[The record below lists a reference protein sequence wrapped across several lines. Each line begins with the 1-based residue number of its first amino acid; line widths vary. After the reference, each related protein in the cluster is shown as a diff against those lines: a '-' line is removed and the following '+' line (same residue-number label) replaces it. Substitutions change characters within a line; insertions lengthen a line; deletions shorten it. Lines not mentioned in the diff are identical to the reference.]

1 MPIEETYSPM
11 VHRINQGIRRRA
23 THPNE
28 PVAPPADV
36 LVKYSNPPPELV
48 SKTGS
53 ELNTLIKAAGV
64 QKGKSPRLC
73 LESDLTILIVPP
85 KVKGKRNRE
94 TIKPLSG
101 LNIEELLGP
110 ERRTKIS
117 KGNAISEFKQM
128 VASTADN
135 IAVWRDAANQMGGI
149 IRQLIKESTGD
160 SQYDRAM
167 ENMRVMRYELIEC
180 EEPDSYNN
188 FIRDLKKDLLNG
200 SLGDNRKDLWFDIK
214 KANLGLVDIEEA
226 PRSEVLV
233 AEATEVCD
241 ASFLPRIASC

>member
-36 LVKYSNPPPELV
+36 LVKYSNPPSDLV
-48 SKTGS
+48 SKTAS
-53 ELNTLIKAAGV
+53 ELSTLIKAAGV
-64 QKGKSPRLC
+64 QKGEPPDLS
-73 LESDLTILIVPP
+73 LESDLTIWIVPP

-94 TIKPLSG
+94 AIKPLSG
-101 LNIEELLGP
+101 LDVEELLGP
-110 ERRTKIS
+110 ERRTKITKS
-117 KGNAISEFKQM
+117 NAISEFKQM

-135 IAVWRDAANQMGGI
+135 IAVWRDAAKQMGGI
-149 IRQLIKESTGD
+149 TRQLIKESTGD
-160 SQYDRAM
+160 SQYGRAM

-180 EEPDSYNN
+180 EEPDSYNS
-188 FIRDLKKDLLNG
+188 FIRDLKNDLLYG

-214 KANLGLVDIEEA
+214 KAKLGLIDSEEA
-226 PRSEVLV
+226 PRSEVAV
-233 AEATEVCD
+233 AEAIEVCH
-241 ASFLPRIASC
+241 L